1 MNESAVK
8 TLNKDRHY
16 IFNGGN
22 FIELNTDFL
31 KEDITDGEKKKFKN
45 APNLSIHLSRDQLH
59 AHPSHYIINKPYCR
73 TTKTKILL
81 KY

>member
-31 KEDITDGEKKKFKN
+31 KEDIIHEKKKIKN
-45 APNLSIHLSRDQLH
+45 APNLSIHLSRDQ
-59 AHPSHYIINKPYCR
+59 
-73 TTKTKILL
+73 
-81 KY
+81 